1 MKDTPDNN
9 KKLRV
14 MQLRDKYANEGF
26 AALSE
31 SERLELLLSYAG
43 CSDNGCTAERLL
55 NAYGSIN
62 ALADADAQLLMKET
76 GINQQ
81 AAVLL
86 KLIPAASRALYTERF
101 MIRSIK
107 DTNSAKN
114 FFASY
119 FIGESD
125 EKLLLT
131 AVSKLFR
138 VEKTT
143 PIAFG
148 TSAQAT
154 TSYRNI
160 AELVV
165 KSSCNIFFI
174 AHNHPIGTAQPSES
188 DILFTQTVIKELS
201 RLGVILA
208 DHIIIGANDAV
219 SLRESG
225 LVSKFSIMPLKGYTY
240 NKARK

>member
-1 MKDTPDNN
+1 MKDIPDLN

-14 MQLRDKYANEGF
+14 MQLRDKYSSEGF
-26 AALSE
+26 SALSE
-31 SERLELLLSYAG
+31 PERLELLLSYAG
-43 CSDNGCTAERLL
+43 CKDCGCTAEKLL
-55 NAYGSIN
+55 AAYGSIN
-62 ALADADAQLLMKET
+62 ALADADPQLLMKET

-101 MIRSIK
+101 EIRSIK

-114 FFASY
+114 FFSSY
-119 FIGESD
+119 FIGESS
-125 EKLLLT
+125 EKLLIT
-131 AVSKLFR
+131 AVSKLFH

-143 PIAFG
+143 PLAFG
-148 TSAQAT
+148 TPAQAS

-174 AHNHPIGTAQPSES
+174 AHNHTTGSSEPSDS
-188 DILFTQTVIKELS
+188 DILFTKTVIKELS
-201 RLGVILA
+201 KLGVILA
-208 DHIIIGANDAV
+208 DHIIIGTDGAF

-225 LVSKFSIMPLKGYTY
+225 LVPEFSLMPLKGY
-240 NKARK
+240 K